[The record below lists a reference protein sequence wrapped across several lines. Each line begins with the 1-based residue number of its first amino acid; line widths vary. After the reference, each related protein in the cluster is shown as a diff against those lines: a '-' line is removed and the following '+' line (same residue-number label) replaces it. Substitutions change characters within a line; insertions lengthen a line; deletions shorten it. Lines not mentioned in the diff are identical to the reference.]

1 VQSPC
6 TYLDH
11 ASTSHPK
18 PDVVWRAIRD
28 YLDGVGVSP
37 GRGGY
42 RAARRADTLLE
53 EARAAVAVL
62 LGVANPSRIAF
73 GFNATHALNIA
84 INGSLSAGDHVVTTN
99 TEHNSVLRPLEALS
113 RAGIASYTVVDVSR
127 SGVIDLDRFRAALQ
141 PNTRLVIV
149 NHASNVTGAVAPVAK
164 LAAMAHEAGA
174 MFLLDVSQTLGVLEV
189 GADRIGAD
197 LIAFTGHKG
206 LRGPSGTGGLYVR
219 DPSRVQPLLRGG
231 TGLASHRLVHPS
243 AMPAKFEAGTPN
255 YLGIAGLKAAVDLV
269 LADDLTA
276 LRRRKLRLTSYCLDR
291 LHNLDGVTV
300 YDLDPAVPRVPVISL
315 NVDRLYPS
323 ELSAVLDEDF
333 GVMTRAGLHCAPLIH
348 RSLGTEPNGTVR
360 VSLGHDT
367 TTADIDLLITA
378 LTVIVDRLP
387 AGTVRSN
394 EPAAVVPVR

>member
-1 VQSPC
+1 VQKAH

-18 PDVVWRAIRD
+18 PDVVWQAARD

-53 EARAAVAVL
+53 EARAALATL

-73 GFNATHALNIA
+73 SSNATHALNIA
-84 INGSLSAGDHVVTTN
+84 INGSLSIGDHVVTTN

-113 RAGIASYTVVDVSR
+113 RAGVASYTVVDVGR
-127 SGVIDLDRFRAALQ
+127 GGELDLDRFRAAVR
-141 PNTRLVIV
+141 PTTRLVV
-149 NHASNVTGAVAPVAK
+149 ANHASNVTGAVAPAPE
-164 LAAMAHEAGA
+164 LAEIAHEVGA
-174 MFLLDVSQTLGVLEV
+174 MFLLDVSQTLGVLDV
-189 GADRIGAD
+189 DADAIGAD

-206 LRGPSGTGGLYVR
+206 LRGPSGTGGLYLR
-219 DPSRVQPLLRGG
+219 DSSRVHPLLRGG
-231 TGLASHRLVHPS
+231 TGQASHRLVHPA

-255 YLGIAGLKAAVDLV
+255 YLGIAGLKAAVELLLAEDL
-269 LADDLTA
+269 AA
-276 LRRRKLRLTSYCLDR
+276 LRRRKLGLTSYCLAK
-291 LHNLDGVTV
+291 LHSLDGVTV

-315 NVDRLYPS
+315 NVDGLYPS
-323 ELSAVLDEDF
+323 EVSAILDEDF

-348 RSLGTEPNGTVR
+348 RSLGAEPSGTVR

-367 TTADIDLLITA
+367 TIPDIDALIAA
-378 LTVIVDRLP
+378 LTAILDR
-387 AGTVRSN
+387 
-394 EPAAVVPVR
+394 VPVGAMRDHLTTKGAPIR